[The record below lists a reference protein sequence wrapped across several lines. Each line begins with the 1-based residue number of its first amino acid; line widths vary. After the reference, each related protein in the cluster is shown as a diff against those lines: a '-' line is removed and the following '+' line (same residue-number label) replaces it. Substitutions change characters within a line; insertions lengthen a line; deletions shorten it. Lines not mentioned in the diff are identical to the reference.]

1 MGALGL
7 PNVTAG
13 ADKAFQDA
21 RDVPLVHAESGSAAK
36 TGNLSTRLDG
46 RQG

>member
-21 RDVPLVHAESGSAAK
+21 PDVSLVHAESVSRRK
-36 TGNLSTRLDG
+36 TGNLSTRLNS